1 MPRYAAN
8 SASRSS
14 TASTV
19 AEHAGAGA
27 EAALIDAMAAAV
39 ARHRTRRVP
48 LPVLLAAA
56 ASVDRTAASR
66 PGWRARVLAA
76 IEGLAAA
83 NVAAPST
90 KRDVSGDPALPQFVL
105 RPVPDVARI
114 SPERVLWHA
123 DLAWAAR
130 AADDRALTHREL
142 VLLTAVNRW
151 LPRRRGLVV
160 PIRERSLEVLNDEKV
175 LEGLLGG
182 RLFAP
187 GRLSVGLLECRT
199 CWPPVDQV
207 VLGDGPWLIV
217 ENYTTYRS
225 VADWAADRGFDGR
238 VVWGSGNQVGTRLAA
253 LALAGV
259 PCSGL
264 FYFGDV
270 DLGGFKV
277 AKMALRRA
285 GELGLGVLVPARG
298 FYQLALNAGLRRPTG
313 HSGSAEL
320 AAWAGTWLGGPLGVA
335 AAEVVAAGQHIVQ
348 EHVGTEVLARLE
360 GPVVGHIG

>member
-1 MPRYAAN
+1 M
-8 SASRSS
+8 
-14 TASTV
+14 
-19 AEHAGAGA
+19 AEPAGGGA
-27 EAALIDAMAAAV
+27 EAALVDAMAAAV
-39 ARHRTRRVP
+39 AQHRLRRVP

-66 PGWRARVLAA
+66 PGWRARVLVA

-83 NVAAPST
+83 EVAAPST
-90 KRDVSGDPALPQFVL
+90 KRDVSGDPALPQFVT
-105 RPVPDVARI
+105 RPALNI
-114 SPERVLWHA
+114 SRVNPATVLWHA

-130 AADDRALTHREL
+130 AADGRALTDREL
-142 VLLTAVNRW
+142 GLLAAVNRW

-160 PIRERSLEVLNDEKV
+160 PVRERSLEVFNDEKV

-187 GRLSVGLLECRT
+187 GRLSVGLLECQT
-199 CWPPVDQV
+199 CWPPVEQV

-225 VADWAADRGFDGR
+225 VAGWVADRGFAGR

-259 PCSGL
+259 PCPGL

-270 DLGGFKV
+270 DFGGFKV

-285 GELGLGVLVPARG
+285 CELGLGVLVPARG
-298 FYQLALNAGLRRPTG
+298 LYQLALEVGVRRPRG
-313 HSGSAEL
+313 HGGSVEL
-320 AAWAGTWLGGPLGVA
+320 AAWAGTWLGGPLGA
-335 AAEVVAAGQHIVQ
+335 AAQRWSPPGS
-348 EHVGTEVLARLE
+348 TWSRNT
-360 GPVVGHIG
+360 